1 MVKKLIYNKKIQFM
15 MNIYHIVYENE
26 DGDRKYFISE
36 SLNEPKIGK
45 IEYFSD
51 IKYIIISV
59 EKE

>member
-1 MVKKLIYNKKIQFM
+1 

>member
-1 MVKKLIYNKKIQFM
+1 MM

-26 DGDRKYFISE
+26 VGDKKYIISE
-36 SLNEPKIGK
+36 TLTEPKIGM